1 MAVRCQ
7 LAFRVDQRTI
17 SRLDQLSG
25 VAQRVTDLA
34 EVLRQRIGIR
44 QPAAEVVERSQP
56 NPAAQLGCLSGR
68 KEVLLTHRRC
78 QPPLHLVGSA
88 AVSATVSRCVV
99 WFAAKITGGTARS
112 RFRSPPDRQRD
123 VVTEQRKKQ
132 DSPHRTAHRVDAP
145 ALGPAARRHAL
156 PSLLVRS
163 HGHLGNHRC
172 DPLPGSRSARL
183 PTHGPARE
191 SKAPRRLSRPI
202 RSRSL
207 LRARPACR
215 SARVTTAPGL
225 PPSAGRPRGLP
236 GVVG

>member
-78 QPPLHLVGSA
+78 QPPLLFGRQRRSQRDGVEMRRVVCREDHWWHRALQ
-88 AVSATVSRCVV
+88 VSKSPRPTAGCSD
-99 WFAAKITGGTARS
+99 GTAEETGLAASHRAS
-112 RFRSPPDRQRD
+112 RRRAGSRPSG
-123 VVTEQRKKQ
+123 EE
-132 DSPHRTAHRVDAP
+132 ARVAV
-145 ALGPAARRHAL
+145 AARSIAW
-156 PSLLVRS
+156 
-163 HGHLGNHRC
+163 
-172 DPLPGSRSARL
+172 
-183 PTHGPARE
+183 
-191 SKAPRRLSRPI
+191 
-202 RSRSL
+202 
-207 LRARPACR
+207 
-215 SARVTTAPGL
+215 APGESPL
-225 PPSAGRPRGLP
+225 RPSAGLSICPATHARTCPRVESAEKAVSSNSIP
-236 GVVG
+236 